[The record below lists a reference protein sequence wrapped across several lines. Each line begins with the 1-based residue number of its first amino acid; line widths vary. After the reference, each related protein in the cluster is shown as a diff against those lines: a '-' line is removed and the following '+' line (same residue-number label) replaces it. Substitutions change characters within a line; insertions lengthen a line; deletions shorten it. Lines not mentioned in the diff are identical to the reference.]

1 MANYS
6 LNRYLLMT
14 LDPVHIGTG
23 GYRLG
28 RVDLSI
34 AREPG
39 TNVPKIP
46 GTSLSGAL
54 RQYAAYR
61 YGKVRCAGKGDV
73 RDESKKH
80 CGQPTCPICYTFGY
94 AKGEEGGY
102 SGTVSI
108 FDAQIL
114 LFPVHSMAGPIW
126 VTTEERLKGYNFKI
140 SGAPTKD
147 EEVAIVAELPKKD
160 GRENKFNWW
169 NNLALNLGWLM
180 LDAKPTGAVTAYPK
194 NSAFGNDQAWDTVA
208 HRLVMVTEKVFS
220 QVVNSN
226 LEVRTSVSIN
236 PLTGAAE
243 EEALF
248 TYEAIPRA
256 TWLIMDVVID
266 DYRMDADK
274 KGFPNMPT
282 LQFWQLMLNNGDL
295 ENKKKLLKNWGLSVE
310 GDKYDQDLK
319 KAQKWI
325 SDELSL
331 YSKLKNPWST
341 LNGLVLDSFSMAS
354 LLGVGGMGTRGFG
367 RIRTLSSWEVD
378 HESH

>member
-6 LNRYLLMT
+6 LNRYLMMT

-61 YGKVRCAGKGDV
+61 YGKVRCAGKGDAG
-73 RDESKKH
+73 DESKKH

-94 AKGEEGGY
+94 AKGEDGGY

-108 FDAQIL
+108 FDAQIF

-126 VTTEERLKGYNFKI
+126 VSTKERLEAYKFQI
-140 SGAPTKD
+140 SGAPSKD

-160 GRENKFNWW
+160 GKENKPNWW
-169 NNLALNLGWLM
+169 NNSALNLGWLM
-180 LDAKPTGAVTAYPK
+180 LDVKTSGAIAAYPE
-194 NSAFGNDQAWDTVA
+194 NSAFGNDQAWETVA
-208 HRLVMVTEKVFS
+208 NRLVIVTEKVFS

-243 EEALF
+243 EGALF

-256 TWLIMDVVID
+256 TWLIMDIVID
-266 DYRMDADK
+266 DYRIDDNK
-274 KGFPNMPT
+274 RGFPNMPT
-282 LQFWQLMLNNGDL
+282 LQIWQLTLNNGNPED
-295 ENKKKLLKNWGLSVE
+295 KKKLLKKWGLASE
-310 GDKYDQDLK
+310 GNNYDQDLK

-325 SDELSL
+325 SDDLNL
-331 YSKLKNPWST
+331 YNKIKNPWST
-341 LNGLVLDSFSMAS
+341 LDGLVLDSLNMAS
-354 LLGVGGMGTRGFG
+354 FLGIGGMGTRGFG

>member
-1 MANYS
+1 M
-6 LNRYLLMT
+6 MT

-61 YGKVRCAGKGDV
+61 YGKICCAGKGDV
-73 RDESKKH
+73 GDESKRH
-80 CGQPTCPICYTFGY
+80 CGKPTCPICYTFGY

-126 VTTEERLKGYNFKI
+126 VTTEERLKGYEFQI
-140 SGAPTKD
+140 SGTPTKD

-160 GRENKFNWW
+160 GKDNKFNWW
-169 NNLALNLGWLM
+169 NNSALNLGWLM
-180 LDAKPTGAVTAYPK
+180 LDAKPSAAITAYPEK
-194 NSAFGNDQAWDTVA
+194 SSFGNMEAWETVA

-243 EEALF
+243 EGALF

-266 DYRMDADK
+266 DYRDGTKPWNGSPVVRMARK
-274 KGFPNMPT
+274 EIKI
-282 LQFWQLMLNNGDL
+282 NN
-295 ENKKKLLKNWGLSVE
+295 E
-310 GDKYDQDLK
+310 LK
-319 KAQKWI
+319 KEIIWHDNDSAMTPLYPDPNNLKQPIKINGKDKGWASA
-325 SDELSL
+325 SDVVRTALEL
-331 YSKLKNPWST
+331 
-341 LNGLVLDSFSMAS
+341 AE
-354 LLGVGGMGTRGFG
+354 LLGIGGMGTRGFG
-367 RIRTLSSWEVD
+367 RIRTLSNWEVK
-378 HESH
+378 S